1 MPYPGTIDAITF
13 GQMGSVY
20 TDSTTTT
27 VRAAAGKVISAI
39 TFLEDTTFTTLT
51 SKDASICFN
60 TVTASGQNGEI
71 LGSDQV
77 FPRGLTIYG
86 RFGELRL
93 NSGAV
98 IAYQGV

>member
-1 MPYPGTIDAITF
+1 MAYPGTIDAITF
-13 GQMGSVY
+13 GQMGSFY

-27 VRAAAGKVISAI
+27 VRAAAGKIISAI
-39 TFLEDTTFTTLT
+39 TFLEETTFSALV
-51 SKDASICFN
+51 SRDADLCVN

-77 FPRGLTIYG
+77 FPRGVTIYG
-86 RFGELRL
+86 KWKEFSLY
-93 NSGAV
+93 SGAV